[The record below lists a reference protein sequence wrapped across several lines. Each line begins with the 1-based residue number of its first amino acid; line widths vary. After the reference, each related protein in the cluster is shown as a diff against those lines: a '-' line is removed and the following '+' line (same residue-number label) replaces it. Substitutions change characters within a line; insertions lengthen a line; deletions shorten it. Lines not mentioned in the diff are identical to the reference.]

1 VGTVVDTITMDT
13 SIFNAFPNAIVSG
26 VWSIGE
32 CQHGTL
38 IGNQYTKVND
48 IDVVIDEGASSGV
61 NVTPETLASDLL
73 IYAMPEQMP
82 TLQTN
87 KLVSAYML
95 YNSEEDSY
103 YMIVDAGIGKN
114 QHTGAIEHIELRVVQ
129 TEIANG

>member
-1 VGTVVDTITMDT
+1 MDS

-38 IGNQYTKVND
+38 IGNQYTKIND

>member
-1 VGTVVDTITMDT
+1 MDT

>member
-1 VGTVVDTITMDT
+1 MDT

-48 IDVVIDEGASSGV
+48 IDVVIDEGTSSGV

>member
-1 VGTVVDTITMDT
+1 MDT

-48 IDVVIDEGASSGV
+48 IDVVIDEGASSSV

-87 KLVSAYML
+87 KLVSSYML

>member
-1 VGTVVDTITMDT
+1 MDT

-26 VWSIGE
+26 VWSIGK

-48 IDVVIDEGASSGV
+48 IDVVIDEGASSSV

>member
-1 VGTVVDTITMDT
+1 MGTVVDTITMDT

-73 IYAMPEQMP
+73 VYAMPEQMP
-82 TLQTN
+82 TLRTN